1 MRFFLFTICSALAA
15 TVSPIEKI
23 IQLIGDL
30 EAKIIKDGEETQK
43 LYEEFTDF
51 CKDTSKDTQFELKTS
66 NSDAERFAAT
76 VSDKEAEI
84 SALETKIGELS
95 TTIATNSK
103 DLEAA
108 TAIRKKEKADYDTAD
123 AELAETVDMLRRAIA
138 ILEKEMSKT
147 GFLQT
152 SSMDKVRDA
161 LSALVMAEGVRGVS
175 GADASKLAS
184 LLQDKDE
191 DELTLSG
198 APDPAAYKSKSGG
211 IVSAMEDMLEKAE
224 AQRAEGQKAEMEA
237 NHNFKML
244 KQSLEDSVANQEK
257 ELAESKKAKALAEE
271 DKAVATGE
279 LERVQKEIAA
289 DEKKLKDLQHE
300 CMTKAEDHETE
311 QKERSEELTALA
323 TAKKIIKE
331 KTGGA
336 SKRAYDELQTD
347 APTDADASFLQI
359 RSRTHTEI
367 RARARTGVKAREIKD
382 RVVSLIQ
389 GLAKETQVPAL
400 AQLAMRIRSLSMMSA
415 DPFAKVKGMIQE
427 MIEKLV
433 KEAQEEAEHKAFC
446 DKEMAETEAKKAD
459 KEEEVD
465 DLNTKIDR
473 AAAKIAKLKE
483 TIALLEK
490 ELGKIAAEQKTADE
504 TRMAEK
510 EAWGAAKSDFEQ
522 GLEGVQMALEVLRD
536 YYAEKDDAALI
547 QGAQSDL
554 GDAMSLAQ
562 SGKSSGAASGI
573 IGMLE
578 VAESD
583 FSKMLAE
590 GSAAEDQAQSEY
602 EALTEDNKVLTAEK
616 TTAVK
621 YKGKDKKETEAFLSE
636 TKDDLGTT
644 QEELDAVLEYYDK
657 LKPQCIAK
665 PEPYAERKKRREKE
679 IAGLKEALD
688 ILEAESA

>member
-289 DEKKLKDLQHE
+289 ATKKLKDLQHE

-347 APTDADASFLQI
+347 APTDVDSFLQI

-367 RARARTGVKAREIKD
+367 RARTRTGVKARQIKD
-382 RVVSLIQ
+382 RVVSMIQ
-389 GLAKETQVPAL
+389 GLAKETGVPAL

-616 TTAVK
+616 ETAVK

>member
-1 MRFFLFTICSALAA
+1 
-15 TVSPIEKI
+15 
-23 IQLIGDL
+23 
-30 EAKIIKDGEETQK
+30 
-43 LYEEFTDF
+43 
-51 CKDTSKDTQFELKTS
+51 
-66 NSDAERFAAT
+66 
-76 VSDKEAEI
+76 
-84 SALETKIGELS
+84 
-95 TTIATNSK
+95 
-103 DLEAA
+103 
-108 TAIRKKEKADYDTAD
+108 
-123 AELAETVDMLRRAIA
+123 
-138 ILEKEMSKT
+138 
-147 GFLQT
+147 
-152 SSMDKVRDA
+152 
-161 LSALVMAEGVRGVS
+161 
-175 GADASKLAS
+175 
-184 LLQDKDE
+184 
-191 DELTLSG
+191 
-198 APDPAAYKSKSGG
+198 
-211 IVSAMEDMLEKAE
+211 
-224 AQRAEGQKAEMEA
+224 MEA

-289 DEKKLKDLQHE
+289 ATKKLKDLQHE

-347 APTDADASFLQI
+347 APTDVDSFLQI

-367 RARARTGVKAREIKD
+367 RARTRTGVKARQIKD
-382 RVVSLIQ
+382 RVVSMIQ
-389 GLAKETQVPAL
+389 GLAKETGVPAL

-433 KEAQEEAEHKAFC
+433 KEAGEEAEHKAFC

-483 TIALLEK
+483 TIAVLEE
-490 ELGKIAAEQKTADE
+490 ELGKIASEQKTADD

-590 GSAAEDQAQSEY
+590 GSAAEDMAQSEY

-616 TTAVK
+616 ETAVK

-688 ILEAESA
+688 ILEAESE

>member
-1 MRFFLFTICSALAA
+1 M
-15 TVSPIEKI
+15 
-23 IQLIGDL
+23 
-30 EAKIIKDGEETQK
+30 
-43 LYEEFTDF
+43 
-51 CKDTSKDTQFELKTS
+51 
-66 NSDAERFAAT
+66 
-76 VSDKEAEI
+76 
-84 SALETKIGELS
+84 
-95 TTIATNSK
+95 
-103 DLEAA
+103 
-108 TAIRKKEKADYDTAD
+108 
-123 AELAETVDMLRRAIA
+123 
-138 ILEKEMSKT
+138 
-147 GFLQT
+147 
-152 SSMDKVRDA
+152 
-161 LSALVMAEGVRGVS
+161 
-175 GADASKLAS
+175 
-184 LLQDKDE
+184 
-191 DELTLSG
+191 
-198 APDPAAYKSKSGG
+198 
-211 IVSAMEDMLEKAE
+211 
-224 AQRAEGQKAEMEA
+224 
-237 NHNFKML
+237 
-244 KQSLEDSVANQEK
+244 QSLEDAVANQDK
-257 ELAESKKAKALAEE
+257 ELSESKKAKALAEE
-271 DKAVATGE
+271 DKATAEGE
-279 LERVQKEIAA
+279 LERVKKEIAA
-289 DEKKLKDLQHE
+289 DTKKLKDLQHE

-311 QKERSEELTALA
+311 QKETSEELTALA

-336 SKRAYDELQTD
+336 AKRTYDFQQE
-347 APTDADASFLQI
+347 DASFLQI
-359 RSRTHTEI
+359 R
-367 RARARTGVKAREIKD
+367 ARAHTGVKAREIKD
-382 RVVSLIQ
+382 RVVSMIQ
-389 GLAKETQVPAL
+389 SLAKETQVPAL
-400 AQLAMRIRSLSMMSA
+400 AQLAMRIRSLSMLSA

-483 TIALLEK
+483 TIAVLEE
-490 ELGKIAAEQKTADE
+490 ELGKIASEQKTADD

-590 GSAAEDQAQSEY
+590 GSAAEDMAQSEY

-616 TTAVK
+616 ETAVK
-621 YKGKDKKETEAFLSE
+621 YRARTRRRPRRSSRRPR
-636 TKDDLGTT
+636 TT
-644 QEELDAVLEYYDK
+644 LA
-657 LKPQCIAK
+657 
-665 PEPYAERKKRREKE
+665 RRRRSSMRSSSTTTSSSRSASPSRSRTRSARS
-679 IAGLKEALD
+679 AGRRRSRA
-688 ILEAESA
+688 

>member
-1 MRFFLFTICSALAA
+1 MSLFFFTICSALAVS
-15 TVSPIEKI
+15 VSPIEKI
-23 IQLIGDL
+23 IQLLGDL

-66 NSDAERFAAT
+66 KSDAERYGAT
-76 VSDKEAEI
+76 VADKEAEI

-108 TAIRKKEKADYDTAD
+108 TEIRKKEKADYDTAD

-152 SSMDKVRDA
+152 SSMDKVKDA

-175 GADASKLAS
+175 GADAARLAA
-184 LLQDKDE
+184 LLQGGDSDLE
-191 DELTLSG
+191 FQPAG
-198 APDPAAYKSKSGG
+198 APAPAAYKGQSGG

-244 KQSLEDSVANQEK
+244 KQSLEDAVANQDK

-271 DKAVATGE
+271 DKAVAEGE
-279 LERVQKEIAA
+279 LERVGKEIAA

-347 APTDADASFLQI
+347 APTDVDSFLQI

-367 RARARTGVKAREIKD
+367 RARTRTGVKARQIKD
-382 RVVSLIQ
+382 RVVSMIQ
-389 GLAKETQVPAL
+389 GLAKETGVPAL

-433 KEAQEEAEHKAFC
+433 KEAGEEAEHKAFC

-483 TIALLEK
+483 TIAVLEE
-490 ELGKIAAEQKTADE
+490 ELGKIASEQKTADD

-590 GSAAEDQAQSEY
+590 GSAAEDMAQSEY

-616 TTAVK
+616 ETAVK

>member
-175 GADASKLAS
+175 GADASKLAA

-289 DEKKLKDLQHE
+289 ATKKLKDLQHE

-367 RARARTGVKAREIKD
+367 RARTRTGVKARQIKD
-382 RVVSLIQ
+382 RVVSMIQ
-389 GLAKETQVPAL
+389 GLAKETGVPAL

-433 KEAQEEAEHKAFC
+433 KEAGEEAEHKAFC

-616 TTAVK
+616 ETAVK